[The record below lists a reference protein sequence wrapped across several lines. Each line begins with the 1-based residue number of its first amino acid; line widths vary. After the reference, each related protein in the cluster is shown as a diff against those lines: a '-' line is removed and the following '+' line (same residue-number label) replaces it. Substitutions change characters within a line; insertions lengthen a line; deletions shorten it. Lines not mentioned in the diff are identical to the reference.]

1 MEIRTAVLKSI
12 EAVPGAWT
20 VAAAHLGMS
29 PTVLRNR
36 VYETKGWTLSTD
48 HKLAL
53 QELSG
58 QMFIIEALCTASG
71 GTFVA
76 LPEAGAIDSESV
88 QLMFNEL
95 YGEIGIHFKLFIEAI
110 RDGKISAAERKDLQA
125 HGAELHRM
133 VEQLQALMFSVYC
146 RDTQT
151 VRLAHSP
158 AEVAHG

>member
-1 MEIRTAVLKSI
+1 MEIRAAVLKTI

-36 VYETKGWTLSTD
+36 AYETKGWTLSTE

-58 QMFIIEALCTASG
+58 KQFIVEALCTASG
-71 GTFVA
+71 GTFVM
-76 LPEAGAIDSESV
+76 LPEAGQVDNDSV
-88 QLMFNEL
+88 QLMFNEV
-95 YGEIGIHFKLFIEAI
+95 YRGIGDHFKLFMDATK
-110 RDGKISAAERKDLQA
+110 DGEIDGAERRNLQD

-133 VEQLQALMFSVYC
+133 VEKLQALMFSVYC
-146 RDTQT
+146 RHTNT
-151 VRLAHSP
+151 VRLGLP
-158 AEVAHG
+158 RVEVANG